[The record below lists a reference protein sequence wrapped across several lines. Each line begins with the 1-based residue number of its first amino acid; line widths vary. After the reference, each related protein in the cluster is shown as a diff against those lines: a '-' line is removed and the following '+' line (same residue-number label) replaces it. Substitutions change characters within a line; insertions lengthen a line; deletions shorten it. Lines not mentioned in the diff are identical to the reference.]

1 MFGSLLRNEKNWPIG
16 RMVDACTYISDGSH
30 YSPPDDMDSEIP
42 MLSVKDMNHNG
53 FDYGDC
59 KHLSR
64 SEYEKLCQNG
74 CKPLLNDV
82 LVAKDGSYFKYIF
95 PLEQEREQA
104 ILSSIAI
111 LRPDST
117 KVAPRFLCELLK
129 SKEVLGIVEQNYLTG
144 TAIRRVILKG
154 FRDLKV
160 FFPPLELQNEFERIY
175 NQADKSGYFN

>member
-1 MFGSLLRNEKNWPIG
+1 
-16 RMVDACTYISDGSH
+16 MVDACTYISDGSH